1 VNPVVPEVW
10 LRGPVPGVQPELM
23 PVVHSLLQIREELEA
38 VVPSLSLE
46 ELWARPGGAASIGF
60 HLNHLAGSLSR
71 LLTYARGEMLSDA
84 QLAFLDAEERV
95 GSEPPA
101 QLLRMVLD
109 GIEVALEQIRATP
122 VQTLSESRLVGRAA
136 LPSTVLGLLF
146 HAAEHAQRHAGQ
158 IATTSKI
165 VRQTGSQKLEGKRQK

>member
-1 VNPVVPEVW
+1 
-10 LRGPVPGVQPELM
+10 M

-38 VVPSLSLE
+38 VVASLSLE
-46 ELWARPGGAASIGF
+46 QVWARAGGAASIGF
-60 HLNHLAGSLSR
+60 HLKHLAGSLDR
-71 LLTYARGEMLSDA
+71 LLTYARGEVLTDA
-84 QLAFLDAEERV
+84 QLAFLGAEERL
-95 GSEPPA
+95 GSESPA

-109 GIEVALEQIRATP
+109 QLDVALEQARATP
-122 VQTLSESRLVGRAA
+122 VATLGESRRVGRAG

-165 VRQTGSQKLEGKRQK
+165 VRQTES